1 MWIFCCG
8 MRRSGSTLQYQI
20 TAHLVESAGRGNR
33 VDWVKPSEFPELAR
47 QNANVEGWK
56 VFKNHVCTK
65 AMAEEFHR
73 QNALGVYCYR
83 DPRDVV
89 VSSLQKWNFSFDN
102 LWRSGVLQQ
111 DLENYERWT
120 RLPGVLVSR
129 YEDMIRDLAAEV
141 SRIAGHLQIRLD
153 RDTAEQIAAEY
164 SLARQRERIALSTHG
179 DNLCDGFGQ
188 DRFDRHT
195 LLHTNHIR
203 SGIAGGWRKVLSP
216 QEVAVIEHHLRDWL
230 RAHGY
235 ELSLSGIERN
245 WLRLRRYAGRFARR
259 H

>member
-33 VDWVKPSEFPELAR
+33 VDWVKPGDFPALAR
-47 QNANVEGWK
+47 QHANVEGWK

-89 VSSLQKWNFSFDN
+89 ASSLQKWSFSFDG
-102 LWRSGVLQQ
+102 LWQSGVLQQ
-111 DLENYERWT
+111 DLENYKKWT
-120 RLPGVLVSR
+120 RLPGVLVSK
-129 YEDMIRDLAAEV
+129 YEEMIRDLPAEV
-141 SRIAGHLQIRLD
+141 SRIAQHLQVPLE
-153 RDTAEQIAAEY
+153 RDGAEQIAAEY
-164 SLARQRERIALSTHG
+164 SLTRQRERIELSTQG
-179 DNLCDGFGQ
+179 DNLRDGFGE
-188 DRFDRHT
+188 DRFDRHS

-203 SGIAGGWRKVLSP
+203 SGAVGGWGEVLSP
-216 QEVAVIEHHLRDWL
+216 PEVAVIEHQLGDWL
-230 RAHGY
+230 QAHGY
-235 ELSLSGIERN
+235 ELSLGRIERN
-245 WLRLRRYAGRFARR
+245 WLLLRRYAGRLARR

>member
-89 VSSLQKWNFSFDN
+89 VSSLQKWNFSFDD
-102 LWRSGVLQQ
+102 LWRSGLLQK
-111 DLENYERWT
+111 DLENYKKWT
-120 RLPGVLVSR
+120 RLPGVLVSK
-129 YEDMIRDLAAEV
+129 YEEMIRDLPTEV
-141 SRIAGHLQIRLD
+141 LKATTSVTGSARTGSTGIPCRTRTTSARAPWAVGGRSCRRWRSR
-153 RDTAEQIAAEY
+153 
-164 SLARQRERIALSTHG
+164 
-179 DNLCDGFGQ
+179 
-188 DRFDRHT
+188 
-195 LLHTNHIR
+195 
-203 SGIAGGWRKVLSP
+203 
-216 QEVAVIEHHLRDWL
+216 
-230 RAHGY
+230 
-235 ELSLSGIERN
+235 
-245 WLRLRRYAGRFARR
+245 
-259 H
+259 